1 MSESVLILGATSAI
15 ARATAAAFAARG
27 DALYL
32 ASRDEEELRR
42 IAADLRLRYG
52 VEVRHGAFD
61 AEATATHEVF
71 FNSVLAAVPD
81 LSGVVLAFGYL
92 GDQLAARD
100 FSAGAKVIAGNFTGA
115 ASILS
120 HCANYFEADGQARFP
135 HPNPDG
141 TTNHST
147 KASKND
153 AQVAGYPPPAGEG
166 ANESLREIRVK
177 RRGFIIGIS
186 SVAGDRGR
194 QSNYVYGAAKGALS
208 LYLQGLR
215 NRLYPSGV
223 RVITVKPGFVD
234 TAMTYGLPG
243 MFLVASPQYIGERIV
258 RALESSADVVY
269 LPWFWR
275 YIMLVI
281 KIVPEPIFKR
291 LKL

>member
-15 ARATAAAFAARG
+15 ARATAAAFAG
-27 DALYL
+27 NGYALYL
-32 ASRDEEELRR
+32 ASRDADELQR

-52 VEVRHGAFD
+52 VEVRHGVFD
-61 AEATATHEVF
+61 AEATATHEAF
-71 FNSVLAAVPD
+71 FRSVVAAMPN
-81 LSGVVLAFGYL
+81 LRGVVLAFGYL
-92 GDQLAARD
+92 GDQMAARD
-100 FSAGAKVIAGNFTGA
+100 FKLGEKIIAANFTGA

-120 HCANYFEADGQARFP
+120 LCANHFEP
-135 HPNPDG
+135 L
-141 TTNHST
+141 
-147 KASKND
+147 K
-153 AQVAGYPPPAGEG
+153 
-166 ANESLREIRVK
+166 
-177 RRGFIIGIS
+177 RGFIVGIS

-215 NRLYPSGV
+215 NRLYASGV

-243 MFLVASPQYIGERIV
+243 LFLVASPQDIGARIV
-258 RALESSADVVY
+258 RALDKSVDVVY

-275 YIMLVI
+275 YIMLI
-281 KIVPEPIFKR
+281 IRHIPEPVFKR

>member
-1 MSESVLILGATSAI
+1 MSETVLILGATSAI
-15 ARATAAAFAARG
+15 ARATAATFAARG

-32 ASRDEEELRR
+32 ASRDLDELQRS
-42 IAADLRLRYG
+42 AADLRLRYG
-52 VEVRHGAFD
+52 VEVCYGLFD
-61 AEATATHEVF
+61 AEATVTHEAF
-71 FNSVLAAVPD
+71 LQNVLEEMPN

-92 GDQLAARD
+92 GDQQAARD
-100 FSAGAKVIAGNFTGA
+100 FAVGAKVIASNFTGA

-120 HCANYFEADGQARFP
+120 LCANYFEP
-135 HPNPDG
+135 L
-141 TTNHST
+141 
-147 KASKND
+147 K
-153 AQVAGYPPPAGEG
+153 
-166 ANESLREIRVK
+166 
-177 RRGFIIGIS
+177 RGFIIGIS

-243 MFLVASPQYIGERIV
+243 LFLVASPQAIGERIV
-258 RALESSADVVY
+258 GALGKSADVVY

-275 YIMLVI
+275 YIMLII
-281 KIVPEPIFKR
+281 KHIPEPIFKR
-291 LKL
+291 MKL